1 MYDQFIKYIF
11 HLYNYVPSVL
21 YMVLLSAFC
30 IFSIIIIKSKGIIDG
45 SRIVAGLFVVEY
57 VILLLCTIV
66 VYRKTGSS
74 IGYDFTPFWS
84 YQVIQKGRDDLFA
97 EKIMNVVVFVP
108 VGLLLSCVSRRL
120 KWWMVLLIG
129 FCISLSIESLQFE
142 LKRGFSEV
150 DDVIH
155 NTFGCLI
162 GVMIVEFMKGMW
174 KLTSSNAIT
183 TRQSSNKFG
192 LLSLLWQF
200 CSYLF
205 VPQWGRKHRV

>member
-1 MYDQFIKYIF
+1 MKELFVRYIIN
-11 HLYNYVPSVL
+11 LYQDVPNNVYEGLLSVFCL
-21 YMVLLSAFC
+21 GLVLLIALKGFRKGWKLSARLLAIEYIVLIYC
-30 IFSIIIIKSKGIIDG
+30 ATVIFRVYSET
-45 SRIVAGLFVVEY
+45 AGH
-57 VILLLCTIV
+57 
-66 VYRKTGSS
+66 
-74 IGYDFTPFWS
+74 DFTPFWS
-84 YQVIQKGRDDLFA
+84 YRTIENGRNDLLA